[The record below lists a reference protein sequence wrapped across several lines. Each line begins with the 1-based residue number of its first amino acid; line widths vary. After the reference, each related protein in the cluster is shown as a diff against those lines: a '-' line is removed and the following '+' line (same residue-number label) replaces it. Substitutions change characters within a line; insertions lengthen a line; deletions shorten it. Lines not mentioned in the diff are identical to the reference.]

1 MARLK
6 RSRPSPALVVGVL
19 ALVAALAGTAVAADP
34 VATTSVSKKKTKK
47 IAKKQAIKQIDLAFD
62 DAFPVGGDELGAIDE
77 HSQSTTITANTTG
90 TAEATC
96 DDPGERVISG
106 GWRDNAPATTTSL
119 AVPYEDHRTANATG
133 WRASAIALGTDR
145 TITAFAYC
153 IEP

>member
-1 MARLK
+1 MTRFK

-47 IAKKQAIKQIDLAFD
+47 IARNQAIKQIDLAFD
-62 DAFPVGGDELGAIDE
+62 EAFPVGGDELGAIDE
-77 HSQSTTITANTTG
+77 HSQTTTIAANTTG

-106 GWRDNAPATTTSL
+106 GWRDNAPATNVSL
-119 AVPYEDHRTANATG
+119 AVPYEDHRTANG

>member
-1 MARLK
+1 MRRLK

-47 IAKKQAIKQIDLAFD
+47 IAKNQAIKQIDLFAD
-62 DAFPVGGDELGAIDE
+62 DAFPVGGDELGTIDE
-77 HSQSTTITANTTG
+77 HSQTTNIAANTTG

-96 DDPGERVISG
+96 DPGERAIAG

-119 AVPYEDHRTANATG
+119 VVPYEDHRTASANG
-133 WRASAIALGTDR
+133 WLASAIALGTAR